1 MSAVLTL
8 SDQQFKKLISDP
20 DFKKEVAKE
29 QARLAHEAI
38 TSELGEHVGRK
49 FPVPI
54 SLAVRI
60 SGWNEKWIRRN
71 LKIIEAEGQHD
82 AVQFGDLIDAME
94 QRKNK

>member
-1 MSAVLTL
+1 MSVILR
-8 SDQQFKKLISDP
+8 D
-20 DFKKEVAKE
+20 AKARDRAKFVSEAARAFGVE

-60 SGWNEKWIRRN
+60 SGWSEKWIRRN

-82 AVQFGDLIDAME
+82 AIQFGDLIDAME